1 MDIPFAVWWR
11 IKEEVSI
18 RTVANNRQIKIHTV
32 KTLFLGRHAKS
43 GHNQGVTSD
52 FDRRLDEEGIRQ
64 AKEIGRRL
72 KLQGEIPQQLVSS
85 SAVRALST
93 ARLMADEWGKH
104 PEEVDKRRILYNAGI
119 PEILKVINELGN
131 SSQSAIIFGHNPGLS
146 ETLNYLSGT
155 MQSPMSPCTVAK
167 IVFSDADSWKEIS
180 MGVGTVDFILAPHVH

>member
-1 MDIPFAVWWR
+1 
-11 IKEEVSI
+11 
-18 RTVANNRQIKIHTV
+18 
-32 KTLFLGRHAKS
+32 
-43 GHNQGVTSD
+43 
-52 FDRRLDEEGIRQ
+52 
-64 AKEIGRRL
+64 
-72 KLQGEIPQQLVSS
+72 
-85 SAVRALST
+85 
-93 ARLMADEWGKH
+93 MADEWGKH